1 MEDDH
6 LLGWSPWNPLK
17 GTPWRAPRRCPR
29 SVPGWHHLSTP
40 GCLGDQEMARF
51 HGDVMVIFCGDMLI
65 SVWFHG
71 GFMVMSFMVVL
82 WWFNCDCMV
91 ILWWLYCDFIVIFW
105 WCYECDDFII
115 SFWWFYGDVMVISW
129 WLFGDFNPIHFN
141 GMVYGIR
148 FTLGSINWSRQW
160 LTNMLLAF
168 TVESLNPSLW
178 ACW

>member
-1 MEDDH
+1 MITFWDDPH
-6 LLGWSPWNPLK
+6 EIHWKVLPDARRGGVREVFQGGTIYQLLGVWAIK
-17 GTPWRAPRRCPR
+17 K
-29 SVPGWHHLSTP
+29 WH
-40 GCLGDQEMARF
+40 D
-51 HGDVMVIFCGDMLI
+51 
-65 SVWFHG
+65 
-71 GFMVMSFMVVL
+71 FMVMSWLFSVVICWFQCDFMVVL
-82 WWFNCDCMV
+82 WWCHSWWFCGDSIV
-91 ILWWLYCDFIVIFW
+91 IVWWFYDGFIVIFW